1 MGLELFTRNLKYL
14 FKYNIK
20 HINERAN
27 PEHDEVLIGHVISMI
42 ENERELSSGIKQP
55 KVLDMQATVDKL
67 LREHVSFCRFGDG
80 EIALIHDR
88 ESGVFQRYDPRL
100 ADILKKALTSHDDNL
115 CVGINYFFYHLP
127 SNMHLK
133 QEVFYRCHTLRYRHT
148 LAHYI
153 DVDRVYGDSLIS
165 MPYHL
170 FIDFDF
176 ANYYA
181 NIAKLWSDQKIVM
194 ICGKTVFNKIQH
206 NIFDSAANI
215 EYIYGPRVNAF
226 DEYDSLLQKA
236 LATDPKKTK
245 FLILGQTATAL
256 AYDLAQHGHRAID
269 IGHLAKDY
277 NSWKMSEDLSDGE
290 AIRNFYDKD

>member
-14 FKYNIK
+14 FKYNLK
-20 HINERAN
+20 HMWQKAN
-27 PEHDEVLIGHVISMI
+27 TEHDDELISQVVALLQ
-42 ENERELSSGIKQP
+42 NERELNSDLKQP
-55 KVLDMQATVDKL
+55 TVLDMEQTVTKL
-67 LREHVSFCRFGDG
+67 LTEQISFCRFGDG
-80 EIALIHDR
+80 ELALIHER
-88 ESGVFQRYDPRL
+88 EAGVFQRYDSRL
-100 ADILKKALTSHDDNL
+100 ADILKNALTSYDEKL

-127 SNMHLK
+127 SNLHPA
-133 QEVFYRCHTLRYRHT
+133 QDVFYRCQGLKYRHN

-153 DVDRVYGDSLIS
+153 DPDQTYGDSLIS

-170 FIDFDF
+170 FLDYDFSGYF
-176 ANYYA
+176 ER
-181 NIAKLWSDQKIVM
+181 IAQLWAGQEIVM

-206 NIFDSAANI
+206 NIFDNAAHI

-256 AYDLAQHGHRAID
+256 AYDLAQHGHRALD
-269 IGHLAKDY
+269 IGHIAKDY
-277 NSWKMSEDLSDGE
+277 NSWRLNEDLTKTE
-290 AIRNFYDKD
+290 AIHNFYDKD